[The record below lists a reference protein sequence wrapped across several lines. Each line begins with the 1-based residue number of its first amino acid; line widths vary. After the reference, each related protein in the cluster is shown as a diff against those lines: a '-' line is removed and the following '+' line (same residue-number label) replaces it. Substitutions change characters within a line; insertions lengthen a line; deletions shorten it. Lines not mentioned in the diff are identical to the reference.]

1 MNASFGDL
9 ETWVIVG
16 DGVQHIRKL
25 TKHLEITIACSFVLF
40 VTNGLFNLPLS
51 LFLDLVSHSLFFT
64 IRSGPQHVPEQMKWK
79 QDHVGSVQVVS
90 LTNGLSNKNALCMS
104 IDDYRGVQNDVY
116 DFSDADG
123 C

>member
-1 MNASFGDL
+1 M
-9 ETWVIVG
+9 IVEAG
-16 DGVQHIRKL
+16 LQHIRKL
-25 TKHLEITIACSFVLF
+25 TKHLEITSARSFIFF

-51 LFLDLVSHSLFFT
+51 LFLDLVPHSLFFT
-64 IRSGPQHVPEQMKWK
+64 IWSGPQHVPEQTKWK

-104 IDDYRGVQNDVY
+104 TDDYRGVQHNVY
-116 DFSDADG
+116 GFSDADS